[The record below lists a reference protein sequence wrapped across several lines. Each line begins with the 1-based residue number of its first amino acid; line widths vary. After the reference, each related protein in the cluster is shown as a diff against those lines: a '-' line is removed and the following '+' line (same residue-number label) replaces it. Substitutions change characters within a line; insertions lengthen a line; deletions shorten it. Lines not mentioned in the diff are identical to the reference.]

1 MEVIPGNCF
10 GGCSSLKE
18 IDVPG
23 TVKTVGGS
31 AFGGCTGMKTVI
43 FEEGITAIG
52 NCFGGNTQL
61 EKIVF
66 PSTLEVIPSGLCNA
80 GLSSL
85 KDVVLTPGIK
95 ELGSS
100 AFGSCPA
107 LTAID
112 IPGSVEIIGDVV
124 FSNCTS
130 LKTVTMH
137 EGTKQM
143 GNANFQNTALES
155 FTFPGTIEVVNSSN
169 FYECSNF
176 KSVDLKGVK
185 KLTGGSFTSLPSLTT
200 VTMYEGLTS
209 IDAAFSNSGLTSVVI
224 PASVT
229 YLAAGAFAECPLTSI
244 TFLGTTPPDGD
255 DDAFYGTDCPIYVP
269 ASAVETYKTSTV
281 WGSLADRIVAAP

>member
-1 MEVIPGNCF
+1 
-10 GGCSSLKE
+10 
-18 IDVPG
+18 
-23 TVKTVGGS
+23 
-31 AFGGCTGMKTVI
+31 MKTVI
-43 FEEGITAIG
+43 FQEGVTFIS

-112 IPGSVEIIGDVV
+112 IPGSVETIGDVV
-124 FSNCTS
+124 FQNCTN

-137 EGTKQM
+137 EGTKMM
-143 GNANFQNTALES
+143 GNSNFANTALES

-169 FYECSNF
+169 YKMVPKIVTIGTNGADANDMAQLQTAIATRD
-176 KSVDLKGVK
+176 VGTVK
-185 KLTGGSFTSLPSLTT
+185 AVAAAILAAKKAAGT
-200 VTMYEGLTS
+200 EGAEAAAMAAQAAA
-209 IDAAFSNSGLTSVVI
+209 DAASAQLQQQQQPEVI
-224 PASVT
+224 EDVEAV
-229 YLAAGAFAECPLTSI
+229 A
-244 TFLGTTPPDGD
+244 
-255 DDAFYGTDCPIYVP
+255 TD
-269 ASAVETYKTSTV
+269 
-281 WGSLADRIVAAP
+281 